1 MFQVGPASYP
11 KTDKPPLRAAA
22 RILQFMKEP
31 KKTLAPL
38 EPKKAAPAENEA
50 PLDYWHESA
59 RPLVA
64 LAFIAPMLMAYEG
77 GVLLMGTSA
86 PRNGADV
93 WLRQWLDWMGFG
105 QYFLLPLAAC
115 GILLAWHHTTHE
127 PWRLR
132 PGVLAGMGLESL
144 LLGFFLL
151 VAAQLQGSL
160 VSMEAQRSTAEF
172 FTRVISYCGA
182 GIYEELLFRLMLIPV
197 LAGALRLAGA
207 ARPMSIVGAA
217 VIGSV
222 LFSAAHYRVF
232 TTVGDEFQWFT
243 FLFRALAG
251 LFFSAL
257 FIRRGFGIAAGAHAL
272 YDVFVALLS

>member
-1 MFQVGPASYP
+1 MPPA
-11 KTDKPPLRAAA
+11 KTKNSDPP
-22 RILQFMKEP
+22 QKHEG
-31 KKTLAPL
+31 K
-38 EPKKAAPAENEA
+38 A

-59 RPLVA
+59 RPLAA
-64 LAFIAPMLMAYEG
+64 LAFIAPMLAAYEG
-77 GVLLMGTSA
+77 GVLLLGTSA

-93 WLRQWLDWMGFG
+93 WLRQWLDLLGFG

-132 PGVLAGMGLESL
+132 LGVLAGMGLESL

-151 VAAQLQGSL
+151 LAAQLQGSL
-160 VSMEAQRSTAEF
+160 LATEGVTESKRSAQRATEVHENWRIPPRAAAEADRGASVDF

-197 LAGALRLAGA
+197 LAGALRLFGA
-207 ARPMSIVGAA
+207 PQAMSLWVA
-217 VIGSV
+217 VLLGSV
-222 LFSAAHYRVF
+222 VFSAAHYRVF
-232 TTVGDEFQWFT
+232 TTVGDEFAWFS

-257 FIRRGFGIAAGAHAL
+257 FIRRGFGIAAGSHAL

>member
-1 MFQVGPASYP
+1 MPERKKVLAPA
-11 KTDKPPLRAAA
+11 
-22 RILQFMKEP
+22 EP
-31 KKTLAPL
+31 KKT
-38 EPKKAAPAENEA
+38 AATQNA

-59 RPLVA
+59 RPLAA
-64 LAFIAPMLMAYEG
+64 LAFVAPMLAAYEG
-77 GVLLMGTSA
+77 GVLLLGTSA

-93 WLRQWLDWMGFG
+93 WLRQWLDLLGFG

-115 GILLAWHHTTHE
+115 GILLAWHHTTHQ

-132 PGVLAGMGLESL
+132 PSVLAGMGLESL

-160 VSMEAQRSTAEF
+160 VSLPTVAAEAERGTSVEF

-182 GIYEELLFRLMLIPV
+182 GIYEELLFRLMLIPALAGGLRLLGAPRLV
-197 LAGALRLAGA
+197 SLAGAVL
-207 ARPMSIVGAA
+207 V
-217 VIGSV
+217 GSV
-222 LFSAAHYRVF
+222 LFSAAHYRIF
-232 TTVGDEFQWFT
+232 TTVGDEFAWFT